1 MAEEELNEKRDDNSG
16 SATPVI
22 AVLGVVFLLG
32 VALGGLYYLML
43 RTWRQRPSVIYST
56 MAGVTLLTF
65 AVAMLMD
72 PVGSFTGAISS
83 PGDLGENWPKLM
95 PLYAMVNMVIAD
107 ILGFALVNN
116 AVKAMERSPHLL
128 STKGSWM
135 YEFKYR
141 RTPKEKRQ
149 HKQIVER
156 LRNGSYGDETR
167 SPLGIDESDDRPYMP
182 AFRYASEAR
191 RHTFIIGGS
200 GSGKALHRDTT
211 LPTPTGKTTVGEA
224 REGDLLLDEKGN
236 PTKILAKYQPMTEDH
251 YEITFSDG
259 TKVRACGDHLWNVG
273 VLNRKAP
280 SPRVNHPLLT
290 TRQENSMREDLRSGV
305 YGDYDTI
312 TYEEML
318 NKYGVSTSFPLRSI
332 ATGTPR
338 ASTMGDDTLYDAE
351 SLAKALRAYS
361 GDRITPGERNALLGA
376 IESVQ
381 GESIS
386 RGALLSSTESSET
399 ATLLTTLGR
408 SVEKVRSKTH
418 RYNARSLLERVLRD
432 QERRQNTL
440 LAREA
445 APREITE
452 TISTR
457 EIAGSHRRIGGA
469 RAGACNYYVSTVE
482 NAVEHGERELPLHP
496 YVLGAWLGDGYSRNG
511 VICGVDKEIRQR
523 IESLGYPLERDTI
536 DDRKNSSTPL
546 HLWRFSGV
554 KESLRGMSLLQRSTE
569 EGSLKDI
576 PEEYLYGSI
585 QQRRDLLSGLLDT
598 DGAISKDGCIEVNMT
613 NRAIVEKMRQVAC
626 SLGYNPTAIKIRK
639 NHYRDADGNRVRC
652 KDSHRFSFYSDVQLF
667 TVPRKARRLEERLG
681 KTRSQESRK
690 TRRYIV
696 DVQPVEDA
704 PEDYYCFTVDS
715 PSHLFLCTDSFVPTH
730 NTISMLGLMRSDI
743 EAGVPVFSI
752 DMKGTPTFAAKL
764 ATWAKENNREFYH
777 FVHGKPS
784 QYRIP
789 NSPGQAFYDPLGSG
803 SPSAKADMLLNLRAW
818 DDAASVYKEDMKQL
832 LSVLF
837 NALDQADP
845 SKAPKID
852 WNHGGIYTVYSV
864 LQGNNL
870 DHLAAAC
877 EGKPVEEAIIALA
890 EGYEDAQ
897 KRGRTNQGVPNAIN
911 NLRGQMNTIINSDY
925 GRWMKAEPGGRNIN
939 LAQVAKKRNAV
950 VLFSLDSDNAEEF
963 SKYVGSMI
971 MADLTRLSSSLR
983 DEQEKKQI
991 AIYADEFQTLNME
1004 TVKGLLEKGRES
1016 GMAVTLAQQSLEQV
1030 VVASARNGEA
1040 MLNSIMDVCSNFL
1053 VHAGSTFDSAE
1064 RLSKLIGKEEY
1075 VDYGTTSDSDDSS
1088 LFGKKSKKKP
1098 NVTLHGQKKERWK
1111 FSPEQFMSLSIP
1123 DESNNYYATAVL
1135 VNKKSADPYFSGI
1148 RGGLARELW
1157 MIPAQEVLTDYY
1169 AMGDRTPVKAR
1180 GDISG
1185 ESGNIALS
1193 KGDSVESH
1201 APIPLEDAPIQRR
1214 PVKKATIA
1222 QGLEREKA
1230 LPSTGATVVDDGYEP
1245 TPDEYYEE
1253 SYPEDEDDGNFKWE
1267 DVEDTDAQEEEEI
1280 IPTMNF
1286 SSISN
1291 LGTAIKEEKDGNT
1304 ATSVAPTPS
1313 ATPSPEAPRSSM
1325 KESKFTQ
1332 QMRAKEEAEKR
1343 ARAEAARAKA
1353 VKPSTGSTAASEKK
1367 VEDDL
1372 DDIALPPLDE
1382 IF

>member
-43 RTWRQRPSVIYST
+43 RVWRQRPSVIYST

-65 AVAMLMD
+65 AGAMLMD

-95 PLYAMVNMVIAD
+95 PLYAMVSMVIAD

-116 AVKAMERSPHLL
+116 SVKAMERSPHLL

-135 YEFKYR
+135 YQFKYR

-200 GSGKALHRDTT
+200 GSGKPLHRNTEV
-211 LPTPTGKTTVGEA
+211 PTPNGFVTIDKLKEDDIVFDENGKETTVLSSHHPVVKKSFKMTLKNGQEIVSGDEHLWLVHDLSIRGDQDAAKEIGGEDIISRLEELVKTTAADEWIRLSSVKKEFPTLA
-224 REGDLLLDEKGN
+224 RFTRDEGFPRQK
-236 PTKILAKYQPMTEDH
+236 
-251 YEITFSDG
+251 EIMLSVDRITG
-259 TKVRACGDHLWNVG
+259 TMSRNRRGTYSAEVIDKWKVY
-273 VLNRKAP
+273 
-280 SPRVNHPLLT
+280 SSSLT
-290 TRQENSMREDLRSGV
+290 SK
-305 YGDYDTI
+305 TI
-312 TYEEML
+312 S
-318 NKYGVSTSFPLRSI
+318 VSELRSI
-332 ATGTPR
+332 MNGV
-338 ASTMGDDTLYDAE
+338 DTE
-351 SLAKALRAYS
+351 SLERHA
-361 GDRITPGERNALLGA
+361 RIDSSFGYNAL
-376 IESVQ
+376 EVYSF
-381 GESIS
+381 
-386 RGALLSSTESSET
+386 
-399 ATLLTTLGR
+399 
-408 SVEKVRSKTH
+408 
-418 RYNARSLLERVLRD
+418 LRD
-432 QERRQNTL
+432 KCIDYRNKNISTK
-440 LAREA
+440 
-445 APREITE
+445 
-452 TISTR
+452 TISSQ
-457 EIAGSHRRIGGA
+457 EIYDLIHMGHRLYFPHVAEG
-469 RAGACNYYVSTVE
+469 VE
-482 NAVEHGERELPLHP
+482 YQEETPLPIDP
-496 YVLGAWLGDGYSRNG
+496 YTLGAWIGDGQSNSFSL
-511 VICGVDKEIRQR
+511 CGGDKEIIDR
-523 IESLGYPLERDTI
+523 IGAVYDYSEKPRKGHVNFWDWNIVEIRIPDMKQLGIYNNKHIPDVYKRASIEH
-536 DDRKNSSTPL
+536 RKEL
-546 HLWRFSGV
+546 
-554 KESLRGMSLLQRSTE
+554 
-569 EGSLKDI
+569 I
-576 PEEYLYGSI
+576 A
-585 QQRRDLLSGLLDT
+585 GLIDT
-598 DGAISKDGCIEVNMT
+598 DGTIAKNGAITLTMT
-613 NRAIVEKMRQVAC
+613 NRKIIEDVFEVVSSLGWQVSSIREKKERDFCINGKTYTSKKQYMVYFIPDEDLPLQISRKKERLTNKNRNFTKMRHFI
-626 SLGYNPTAIKIRK
+626 NKIEEVQSEES
-639 NHYRDADGNRVRC
+639 D
-652 KDSHRFSFYSDVQLF
+652 FYCI
-667 TVPRKARRLEERLG
+667 TVKAE
-681 KTRSQESRK
+681 
-690 TRRYIV
+690 
-696 DVQPVEDA
+696 
-704 PEDYYCFTVDS
+704 
-715 PSHLFLCTDSFVPTH
+715 SHLFLITRSYVPTR

-890 EGYEDAQ
+890 EGYEEAQ
-897 KRGRTNQGVPNAIN
+897 KKGRTNQGVPNAIN

-925 GRWMKAEPGGRNIN
+925 GRWMKVEPGGRNIN

-991 AIYADEFQTLNME
+991 AIYADEFQTLNMG

-1075 VDYGTTSDSDDSS
+1075 VDYGTTSDSDNSS
-1088 LFGKKSKKKP
+1088 LFGKKSKRKP

-1135 VNKKSADPYFSGI
+1135 VNKKSADPYFSGV

-1169 AMGDRTPVKAR
+1169 AVGDHTPVKAH
-1180 GDISG
+1180 GSTSG

-1222 QGLEREKA
+1222 QGLEREKS
-1230 LPSTGATVVDDGYEP
+1230 LPSMGATVVDDGYEP

-1253 SYPEDEDDGNFKWE
+1253 SYPENEDDGNFKWE
-1267 DVEDTDAQEEEEI
+1267 DVEDTEAQEEEEI

-1291 LGTAIKEEKDGNT
+1291 LGTAIKEEKHGST
-1304 ATSVAPTPS
+1304 AAAVAPTPS
-1313 ATPSPEAPRSSM
+1313 ATPSPEALRSSM

-1332 QMRAKEEAEKR
+1332 QMRAKAEAEKR
-1343 ARAEAARAKA
+1343 AREEAARAKA
-1353 VKPSTGSTAASEKK
+1353 EKLPVRPSTGSTAASEKK